1 MSLSEFELK
10 RCEYALA
17 AFLEKRRPPTH
28 LRKEVDLRYR
38 IEGQSVEIFEV
49 RPGWRN
55 PENTMELPISK
66 AIYVKSRGIWKVYYK
81 RGDLK
86 WHLYDPTPEVDA
98 NRRVFRHSGPR
109 RVLLFLG
116 LGEDGVFLH

>member
-98 NRRVFRHSGPR
+98 IEE
-109 RVLLFLG
+109 FLDIVDRD
-116 LGEDGVFLH
+116 EYYYFWD

>member
-49 RPGWRN
+49 RHGWRN

-86 WHLYDPTPEVDA
+86 WHLYGSCFTIPVKMRWP
-98 NRRVFRHSGPR
+98 
-109 RVLLFLG
+109 G
-116 LGEDGVFLH
+116 LSRS